1 MLWFTLAPVAAP
13 VQPIFYNNRTTMQSG
28 TTAAAPR
35 PYHRNNEIEVLRAFA
50 ILFTVVLHLKLLL
63 PAGNELKGWLGQLD
77 LSIGVD
83 LFLVISGYVITGSVV
98 NAKEHYAGPTSA
110 LIFAFWVKRIYRLW
124 PSAWTWV
131 MVAVVSQLC
140 LAVFTDLAFAP
151 GDIAWQAA
159 TALLNLMN
167 LYTPHC
173 VATGNGL
180 PCIFDNFLGHYWSLS
195 LEEQFY
201 ILFPLLFFFLPR
213 RVFVG
218 ALVVAIL
225 LQSMWTRPFFTYAW
239 YFKTEALC
247 WGILLA
253 LLQQLPV
260 YSRVYSS
267 RYLPRLLLQVGGLAL
282 VFSSP
287 VWAAMVQGIGY
298 DMKPY
303 GVALV
308 ALMCATLVWLA
319 SLERGAF
326 QFGSAIERVMLWF
339 ASRSYSMYLVHLIVF
354 LTVRD
359 GFAAAGF
366 DLVYAA
372 DNDLAAIAT
381 VVTALGLTAILTEL
395 NYRFVESGLRD
406 RGRELANRRL
416 RLAEKS

>member
-1 MLWFTLAPVAAP
+1 MH
-13 VQPIFYNNRTTMQSG
+13 SG
-28 TTAAAPR
+28 TTGSAPR

-63 PAGNELKGWLGQLD
+63 PAGNELKGWLGHLD

-83 LFLVISGYVITGSVV
+83 LFLVISGYVITVSVV
-98 NAKEHYAGPTSA
+98 NARQHYSGPTSA
-110 LIFAFWVKRIYRLW
+110 LIFAFWIKRIYRLW
-124 PSAWTWV
+124 PSAWAWV
-131 MVAVVSQLC
+131 AVAVVSQLC
-140 LAVFTDLAFAP
+140 LSAFTDMGFAP
-151 GDIAWQAA
+151 GDVARQALA
-159 TALLNLMN
+159 AMLNLMN

-218 ALVVAIL
+218 VLVVAIA
-225 LQSMWTRPFFTYAW
+225 LQSMWSRPFFTYAW
-239 YFKTEALC
+239 YFKTDALC

-253 LLQQLPV
+253 LLQQSPV

-267 RYLPRLLLQVGGLAL
+267 RYLPKLLLRVAGLAL
-282 VFSSP
+282 VFTSP

-308 ALMCATLVWLA
+308 ALMCAGLVWLA

-326 QFGSAIERVMLWF
+326 QFSSAIESVMLWF

-366 DLVYAA
+366 DLAYAA
-372 DNDLAAIAT
+372 NNDMAAIVT
-381 VVTALGLTAILTEL
+381 VVTALGLTALLTEL
-395 NYRFVESGLRD
+395 NYRYVESGLRD
-406 RGRELANRRL
+406 RGRALASKRL
-416 RLAEKS
+416 KLAQEQ

>member
-1 MLWFTLAPVAAP
+1 MHP
-13 VQPIFYNNRTTMQSG
+13 G
-28 TTAAAPR
+28 TTGAIPR

-63 PAGNELKGWLGQLD
+63 PAGSLLKGWLGPLD

-83 LFLVISGYVITGSVV
+83 LFLVISGYVITGSIV
-98 NAKEHYAGPTSA
+98 NAKEHYCGPTSA
-110 LIFAFWVKRIYRLW
+110 LIFAFWIKRIYRLW
-124 PSAWTWV
+124 PSAWTWIV
-131 MVAVVSQLC
+131 IAMISQLC
-140 LAVFTDLAFAP
+140 LSLFTDLGFAP
-151 GDIAWQAA
+151 VDIALQAA

-173 VATGNGL
+173 VATGTGL

-213 RVFVG
+213 KVFV
-218 ALVVAIL
+218 AVLVVAIL

-253 LLQQLPV
+253 LLQQWSG
-260 YSRVYSS
+260 YSRLEGS
-267 RYLPRLLLQVGGLAL
+267 RYLSPLFLRIAGLAL
-282 VFSSP
+282 VFGSP
-287 VWAAMVQGIGY
+287 ILASQVQGIGY

-308 ALMCATLVWLA
+308 ALMCAALVWLA

-326 QFGSAIERVMLWF
+326 RFAGAIERCMLWF

-359 GFAAAGF
+359 GFQAAGF
-366 DLVYAA
+366 GLEYAA
-372 DNDLAAIAT
+372 DNDRVAVAT
-381 VVTALGLTAILTEL
+381 VLIALALTALFTEL

-406 RGRELANRRL
+406 RGRALASKRL
-416 RLAEKS
+416 KLAEDIKSR